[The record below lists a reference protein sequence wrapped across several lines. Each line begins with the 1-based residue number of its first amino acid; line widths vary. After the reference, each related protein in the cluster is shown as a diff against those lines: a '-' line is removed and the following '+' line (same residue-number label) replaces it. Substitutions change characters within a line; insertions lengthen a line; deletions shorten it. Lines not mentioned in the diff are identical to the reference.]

1 MVITIAS
8 WKGGQ
13 AKSTTAIHLGAYY
26 QQLASTIVI
35 DHDPNRTTSNW
46 AARNQGRKFCVVTET
61 GASKELTSR
70 RYEVVINDTPARPE
84 KLDLA
89 GLVRGSDLVI
99 IPVMPDW
106 FSLETLR
113 GAAQQFKDLQTSAL
127 RILLTNVP
135 PPPQKDGREARAALK
150 SLDYPVFK
158 NEIRSVKAFKHAQVQ
173 ACFVQEIRED
183 PRSFLGWTDY
193 EGVGEEIDAYIASV
207 TGSDTAQPAAQK
219 V

>member
-13 AKSTTAIHLGAYY
+13 AKSTTAIHLAAYY
-26 QQLASTIVI
+26 EDVAPTIVI

-46 AARNQGRKFCVVTET
+46 AGRNTSRKFCVVTET
-61 GASKELTSR
+61 GASKELTSH

-84 KLDLA
+84 NLDLA

-99 IPVMPDW
+99 IPCMPDW

-113 GAAQQFKDLQTSAL
+113 GASDQFKSLNTSAL

-135 PPPQKDGREARAALK
+135 PAPQTDGREARTALEA
-150 SLDYPVFK
+150 LDYPLFK
-158 NEIRSVKAFKHAQVQ
+158 HEIRSAKAFKHAQVQ
-173 ACFVQEIRED
+173 ASFVQDIRQN
-183 PRSFLGWTDY
+183 PLSSLGWSDY
-193 EGVGEEIDAYIASV
+193 QGVGEEIDAYIASV
-207 TGSDTAQPAAQK
+207 TGSTQVEAIPQE